1 MPLMDHLRELR
12 NRLVKA
18 LLAILAVTVVS
29 LFFYNEIAEFLTKP
43 VCDLD
48 VQGVGQ
54 GDCDALVQKGV
65 LSPFSTMLKVS
76 FAVGLIAAAPIW
88 LYQVWAFLAPGLHK
102 HEKRYSLAFVA
113 VGTPL
118 FLAGAW
124 FSYAILPHALEA
136 LLGFTIEGANNQ
148 IDLDEYLDFLV
159 RMILVFGLA
168 CELPLVLIL
177 LNFGGVVTGKQ
188 MISWW
193 RWVVMGIFLFGA
205 VATPTTDPLTMCLLA
220 VPITVLYG
228 LAIVVALIN
237 DKRRGRNRADTLGGD
252 IDDDEASSLDLT
264 PSRIEQPTAPAPRN
278 GDSAGHVN
286 GEPSSTVH
294 ADDIT

>member
-18 LLAILAVTVVS
+18 LLAILVVTIVA
-29 LFFYNEIAEFLTKP
+29 LFYYKDIAHFLVKP

-54 GDCDALVQKGV
+54 SECSALVQKGV

-76 FAVGLIAAAPIW
+76 FVVGVVAAAPIW
-88 LYQVWAFLAPGLHK
+88 LYQLWAFLAPGLHK
-102 HEKRYSLAFVA
+102 NEKRYSLSFVA
-113 VGTPL
+113 LGVPL
-118 FLAGAW
+118 FVAGAW

-136 LLGFTIEGANNQ
+136 LLGFTVAGANNQ

-159 RMILVFGLA
+159 RMVLVFGLA
-168 CELPLVLIL
+168 CELPLILIL
-177 LNFGGVVTGKQ
+177 MNFAGIISAKN

-193 RWVVMGIFLFGA
+193 RWVVMGIFIFGA
-205 VATPTTDPLTMCLLA
+205 VATPTTDPLTMCLLS
-220 VPITVLYG
+220 VPITFLYG
-228 LAIVVALIN
+228 LAILVALIN
-237 DKRRGRNRADTLGGD
+237 DKRRGRHRTEQLGGD
-252 IDDDEASSLDLT
+252 LDDDEASDLDLT
-264 PSRIEQPTAPAPRN
+264 PSRLDTTTPTPRN
-278 GDSAGHVN
+278 GHDAS
-286 GEPSSTVH
+286 VH

>member
-12 NRLVKA
+12 NRLVKS
-18 LLAILAVTVVS
+18 LLAIVAVTVVA
-29 LFFYNEIAEFLTKP
+29 LFFYNEIAEFLVRP

-48 VQGVGQ
+48 VKGVGQ
-54 GDCDALVQKGV
+54 NECPALVQKGV

-76 FAVGLIAAAPIW
+76 LVVGVIAAAPIW
-88 LYQVWAFLAPGLHK
+88 LYQLWAFLAPGLHR

-118 FLAGAW
+118 FAAGAW
-124 FSYAILPHALEA
+124 FSYAIMPHALEA
-136 LLGFTIEGANNQ
+136 LLGFTIGEANNQ
-148 IDLDEYLDFLV
+148 IDFDEYLDFVV
-159 RMILVFGLA
+159 RMVVVFGLA

-177 LNFGGVVTGKQ
+177 LNFGGVITARNMV
-188 MISWW
+188 SWW
-193 RWVVMGIFLFGA
+193 RWVVMGIFVFGA

-228 LAIVVALIN
+228 FAIVVAFIN
-237 DKRRGRNRADTLGGD
+237 DKRRNRGRRSALGGEVT
-252 IDDDEASSLDLT
+252 DDQASALDLT
-264 PSRIEQPTAPAPRN
+264 PSAVEPTAPMTPAQRN
-278 GDSAGHVN
+278 GTEQS
-286 GEPSSTVH
+286 VH